1 MYVQPIVPIYKYSTF
16 PLLLKDGKTKKKRKY
31 LLSILISQAC
41 FYLSGVILIM
51 NYTGI

>member
-16 PLLLKDGKTKKKRKY
+16 PLLLMDGKY
-31 LLSILISQAC
+31 FLSILISQAC
-41 FYLSGVILIM
+41 FFLSGVILIM